1 MKESKIYTPMQ
12 IYVLVALRLLIGWHL
27 LYEGF
32 SKLLISNWS
41 SSGFLNES
49 KWILS
54 GFSHWIV
61 SHPGILNAVD
71 FLNTWGLIAIG
82 TGLILGLFTKA
93 AAISGAILLFIY
105 YLNNPPLIGLEYS
118 VPSEGSYL
126 IISKTLI
133 ESLALV
139 ALAVFPSGYFAGLD
153 MLVSR
158 FRNRN
163 NKIEEKYNGKRK
175 RPSNAV

>member
-1 MKESKIYTPMQ
+1 MKEEGNFRPIQ
-12 IYVLVALRLLIGWHL
+12 VYVLVALRFLIGWQI

-32 SKLLISNWS
+32 SKLLSPSWTS
-41 SSGFLNES
+41 AGFLGES

-61 SHPGILNAVD
+61 SNASVLSTVD

-82 TGLILGLFTKA
+82 LGLILGLFTRA
-93 AAISGAILLFIY
+93 AAISGAILLFVY

-118 VPSEGSYL
+118 VPTEGSYL
-126 IISKTLI
+126 VVSKTLI
-133 ESLALV
+133 ESVALV
-139 ALAVFPSGYFAGLD
+139 VIAVFPSGMFAGLD

-158 FRNRN
+158 YINRK
-163 NKIEEKYNGKRK
+163 NKMEDK
-175 RPSNAV
+175 